1 MKQIGERAI
10 VIGASIGGL
19 MAARALSDF
28 YKTVTVVERDAFPGS
43 DIARKGVP
51 QGRHTH
57 GLLARGRVVLEQFF
71 PGLTDEVISQ
81 SGGLLGDIVNDVKWI
96 GHNVTLAQTPSDL
109 TGLLISRPVLEG
121 HVRRRLQAVPNV
133 RLPG

>member
-1 MKQIGERAI
+1 MTQIGAHAI

-81 SGGLLGDIVNDVKWI
+81 SGGLLGAIVNDVKWI
-96 GHNVTLAQTPSDL
+96 GHKVAFAMKPGHMA
-109 TGLLISRPVLEG
+109 GLF
-121 HVRRRLQAVPNV
+121 
-133 RLPG
+133 